1 MRRLWLALPA
11 FLGAACIAA
20 AIAIPLFLVPQLR
33 VVPLDLDITSV
44 ATTVPEDGSSG
55 DRFPAEIFDRCSVS
69 ERKARVLDA
78 HLTQQ
83 RRSVIVDPSDK
94 RQATLQSAQTV
105 QIDRVRDAAGNE
117 TDPSMAG
124 ADGERKCDDGLL
136 TANIDRV
143 SVNRKSSVPNGTV
156 SSLQLEAAPEGV
168 NPKDV
173 SVDLPDR
180 KGFQYKFGF
189 DVGKRAYLY
198 YDTNTRQDIPVN
210 FKGEKDINGVKT
222 YEFVGDVPETDV
234 SGLPNAQGEAALGTM
249 LTMPASWWGISG
261 RGVKPNDK
269 ITMHR
274 YATATR
280 HVFVEPETGTIIDGL
295 EDQHQYFR
303 SPDQSSDTPAPVRD
317 FQMDVLKARFKWS
330 DQTVKN
336 QAETADHYKGL
347 LTLGSFWLP
356 LILGIVGV
364 LLLALWGFL
373 MWRARRNRDGDDTPP
388 ADDETATWDA
398 PDAAGTTAGRHEV
411 DPTVPVAGAAA
422 AGAGASLDPWDR
434 PTEQIPR
441 VDTPDE
447 TPADDTAT
455 QTFTPPPTADDSATQ
470 TFRPTDEFR
479 PSDDDDETHHFR
491 RPPGE

>member
-1 MRRLWLALPA
+1 MRRFWLALPA

-44 ATTVPEDGSSG
+44 ATTVPEDGSTG
-55 DRFPAEIFDRCSVS
+55 DRYPARIFDRCSVS
-69 ERKARVLDA
+69 ERKAEVFDA
-78 HLTQQ
+78 NLTQQ
-83 RRSVIVDPSDK
+83 RRSVIVDPSDR

-105 QIDRVRDAAGNE
+105 EIDRYRTADGTE
-117 TDPSMAG
+117 TDPTMAPVD
-124 ADGERKCDDGLL
+124 ADRKCSDGLL

-168 NPKDV
+168 DPKDV

-189 DVGKRAYLY
+189 DVQKRSYLY

-210 FKGEKDINGVKT
+210 FVGEKTINGLKT
-222 YEFVGDVPETDV
+222 YEFVGEVPETDV

-261 RGVKPNDK
+261 RGVRPNDK

-280 HVFVEPETGTIIDGL
+280 HVFVEPQTGTIVDGL

-317 FQMDVLKARFKWS
+317 FRMDVLKARFKWS
-330 DQTVKN
+330 DETVSYQTSR
-336 QAETADHYKGL
+336 ADDYVGQL
-347 LTLGSFWLP
+347 RLGSFWLP

-373 MWRARRNRDGDDTPP
+373 FWRNRRKGDGDPDGDQTPP
-388 ADDETATWDA
+388 NADDPGTGSWLDGAPHGDQTAPTA
-398 PDAAGTTAGRHEV
+398 AAGT
-411 DPTVPVAGAAA
+411 AAA
-422 AGAGASLDPWDR
+422 AGAGAGAPSGGVDPWDR
-434 PTEQIPR
+434 PTEQIP
-441 VDTPDE
+441 VVQPDN
-447 TPADDTAT
+447 PAADNTTT
-455 QTFTPPPTADDSATQ
+455 QSFTPPPG
-470 TFRPTDEFR
+470 
-479 PSDDDDETHHFR
+479 DDDTKQFR
-491 RPPGE
+491 HRSTE